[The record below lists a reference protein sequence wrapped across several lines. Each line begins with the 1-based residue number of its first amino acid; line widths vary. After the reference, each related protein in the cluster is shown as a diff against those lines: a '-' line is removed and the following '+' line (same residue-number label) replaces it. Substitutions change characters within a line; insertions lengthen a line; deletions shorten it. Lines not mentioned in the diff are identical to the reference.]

1 MRFRLVVDGEARDI
15 DLSRDSKG
23 ITVRVD
29 GSEYRART
37 KPTKEGVAVRLGS
50 ETHRIRFEGRE
61 AVVDEHRHTIS
72 IGDVTEDRP
81 EKARA
86 TGIRGAAIEVRSS
99 MPGRIVR
106 VLVAPGARVKRGQTL
121 LVLEAMKMQNEIPAP
136 QDGVVRRLN
145 ATEGETIPADRVVA
159 VLERR

>member
-37 KPTKEGVAVRLGS
+37 KATKEGIAVRLGS

-61 AVVDEHRHTIS
+61 AIVGEHRHTIS

-81 EKARA
+81 EKAPTA
-86 TGIRGAAIEVRSS
+86 AIRRAAIEVRSS
-99 MPGRIVR
+99 MPGRVVR
-106 VLVAPGARVKRGQTL
+106 VLVASGARVKRGQTL

-145 ATEGETIPADRVVA
+145 ATEGETIPADRVV
-159 VLERR
+159 VVIERR

>member
-29 GSEYRART
+29 GARYRAQT
-37 KPTKEGVAVRLGS
+37 KSTKEGIAIRLGS
-50 ETHRIRFEGRE
+50 ETRRIRFEGRE
-61 AVVDEHRHTIS
+61 AIVDEHRHTIS
-72 IGDVTEDRP
+72 IGEVTEDRP
-81 EKARA
+81 ERA
-86 TGIRGAAIEVRSS
+86 PATTIRRASIEVRSS
-99 MPGRIVR
+99 MPGRVVR

>member
-1 MRFRLVVDGEARDI
+1 MRFRLVIDGESRDI

-23 ITVRVD
+23 IAVRVD

-37 KPTKEGVAVRLGS
+37 KPRKEWIAVRLGS
-50 ETHRIRFEGRE
+50 ETHRIRFKGRE
-61 AVVDEHRHTIS
+61 AIVDGHRHTIS
-72 IGDVTEDRP
+72 IGDATEDQP
-81 EKARA
+81 EKARP
-86 TGIRGAAIEVRSS
+86 GMIRGAAIDVRSS
-99 MPGRIVR
+99 MPGRVVR
-106 VLVAPGARVKRGQTL
+106 VLVAPGARVRRGQTL

-159 VLERR
+159 VIERR